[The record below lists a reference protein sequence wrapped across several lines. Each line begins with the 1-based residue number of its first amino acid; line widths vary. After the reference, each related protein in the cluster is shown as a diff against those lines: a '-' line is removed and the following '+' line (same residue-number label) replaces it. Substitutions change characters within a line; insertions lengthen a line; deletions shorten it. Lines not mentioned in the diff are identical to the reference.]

1 MREIEFRGKRTYN
14 GEWVYGSYVKAKEH
28 WHGRGKHEDWIFRN
42 VLQNGGWIA
51 VTGRYAVIPET
62 VGQYTG
68 LKDKNGVE
76 IYEGD
81 KVWCLAGERA
91 RGVWEYEKQL
101 TVEYG
106 WTYEMWEMMQC
117 DEIEVIGNIHDNP
130 ELVGGAE

>member
-1 MREIEFRGKRTYN
+1 MREIEFRGKRIDN

-68 LKDKNGVE
+68 RKDKNGVK

-81 KVWCLAGERA
+81 IVTNKVFRATVECEPDLAGFYPFACEIKTMY
-91 RGVWEYEKQL
+91 V
-101 TVEYG
+101 
-106 WTYEMWEMMQC
+106 
-117 DEIEVIGNIHDNP
+117 DECEVIGNIHDNP
-130 ELVGGAE
+130 ELGGAE

>member
-62 VGQYTG
+62 IGQYTG
-68 LKDKNGVE
+68 IKDKNGVK

-81 KVWCLAGERA
+81 VVYGYNRNRVVSFNEITLQYIAEGAWL
-91 RGVWEYEKQL
+91 YS
-101 TVEYG
+101 TVEDG
-106 WTYEMWEMMQC
+106 
-117 DEIEVIGNIHDNP
+117 DVVIGNIHDNP